1 MTLSFTSEKG
11 GHMEKKR
18 KLGTEITIWM
28 TVTSVCAM
36 LVLGMALLVT
46 FLFYSSEKAKEDME
60 YILTTTNG
68 QFRDKVQFVQ
78 DGAVAL
84 RQSLVLRDFFEKNSY
99 KEDEMEKQLYYSMDL
114 FSERNLVIQSQPF
127 VESVYLFNNKDQFI
141 KEHYYPITLQ
151 NGRMMDAEYQ
161 KIFRQFKG
169 GGEQYHVFCED
180 GKMNLCL
187 RIYDDRMR
195 QMGICIVSVN
205 EEAIALLFE
214 ELVEY
219 EGMVW
224 AVFDEKGER
233 LTANEGNGLLWKE
246 FPETEYLGKMQVG
259 GKQHLLSAQA
269 GGFGLCSFVAVSI
282 SNVYDGLR
290 RAAFVFVSVL
300 ILVGAFV
307 AAAVWGI
314 SRRLTKPLK
323 QVAEGIAAFGQENLN
338 ARMDDFSIQ
347 EFHEISTVF
356 NEMTERIQYL
366 ITQVYEKELLASQ
379 SQVRYLQSQM
389 NPHFQFNILAML
401 GLKAKLA
408 GCEEVYQGLHAFS
421 KLMQGKIFREKK
433 IKIPLREELEIVDFY
448 LFLQNSRYAQ
458 KITYE
463 IRYGSEDVK
472 NDLVP
477 RLLIEP
483 LVENAVSHGLE
494 PKETDGR
501 ILVEVGEV
509 GDRLRIVVEDDGVG
523 FDEEEAERNR
533 REAADEA
540 EGVAHTHMGLANTKR
555 LLHILYKDAC
565 EMKIQGRK
573 GVGTRVEILLPIER
587 SEGDV

>member
-1 MTLSFTSEKG
+1 MGKR
-11 GHMEKKR
+11 R
-18 KLGTEITIWM
+18 KLSTEITIWM
-28 TVTSVCAM
+28 TMTSVCAM
-36 LVLGMALLVT
+36 LLLGMALLVT
-46 FLFYSSEKAKEDME
+46 FLYYSSEKAKEDME

-68 QFRDKVQFVQ
+68 QFQNKVQFVQ
-78 DGAVAL
+78 DGAIAL

-99 KEDEMEKQLYYSMDL
+99 KEDEMEKQLHYSMDL
-114 FSERNLVIQSQPF
+114 FSERNLIMQSRPF
-127 VESVYLFNNKDQFI
+127 IESVYLFNNRDQFI
-141 KEHYYPITLQ
+141 KEHYYPITVR
-151 NGRMMDAEYQ
+151 NGMVMDAWYQ
-161 KIFRQFKG
+161 QMFLEFKESSRQYRFVSEK
-169 GGEQYHVFCED
+169 D
-180 GKMNLCL
+180 KLNLCL
-187 RIYDDRMR
+187 RIYNDQMR
-195 QMGICIVSVN
+195 QMGVCIVVIN
-205 EEAIALLFE
+205 EEAVEYLFG
-214 ELVEY
+214 ELFEY
-219 EGMVW
+219 EGAKW
-224 AVFDEKGER
+224 AVFDEAGE
-233 LTANEGNGLLWKE
+233 LLSSAQESGDLWQE
-246 FPETEYLGKMQVG
+246 MPRTEYLGKMKIG
-259 GKQHLLSAQA
+259 GKQQLLSVQT
-269 GGFGLCSFVAVSI
+269 GGFGLRSSVAVSI

-290 RAAFVFVSVL
+290 QAIFVFVTVL
-300 ILVGAFV
+300 ILGMAFV
-307 AAAVWGI
+307 AAVVLGA
-314 SRRLTKPLK
+314 SYRFTKPLK

-338 ARMDDFSIQ
+338 ARMDDFSIE
-347 EFHEISTVF
+347 EFHEISMVF

-401 GLKAKLA
+401 GLRAKLA

-421 KLMQGKIFREKK
+421 KLMQGKIFREKR

-463 IRYGSEDVK
+463 IRYGSEEVK
-472 NDLVP
+472 DDLVP
-477 RLLIEP
+477 KLLIEP

-501 ILVEVGEV
+501 ILVEVREV
-509 GDRLRIVVEDDGVG
+509 GERLLIVVEDDGVG
-523 FDEEEAERNR
+523 FDEEEAARTR
-533 REAADEA
+533 RDAKEETD
-540 EGVAHTHMGLANTKR
+540 GIFHTHMGLVNTER